1 MIHTN
6 TSNKPESKRQQIW
19 RLVSEGNLTTR
30 DIALRLNTSVE
41 NVWKEKSLLKSRA
54 GLIVSRSSTQ
64 ESKKQSEITL
74 FDPEGEQGDR
84 TSMALQKIKSRK
96 STGLSDYLIDIPHLD
111 SEGLMTLY
119 KEFKSGKKPIDIIAE
134 HGFHPEAVEIEYRRF
149 IELSE
154 RDNDGLLKQIMLKVN
169 QKGYEKEPVRNIN
182 IKTLID
188 RNRQRGYLTNNEISE
203 LLALYIE
210 DEVQYEMD
218 LSLID
223 PDRRLPRGFS
233 RLRCS
238 NCNNSHVGV
247 IVHDKL
253 PLGRELVDRYDGK
266 ALCHVCLNEMNSGG
280 GY

>member
-1 MIHTN
+1 MA
-6 TSNKPESKRQQIW
+6 P
-19 RLVSEGNLTTR
+19 R

-41 NVWKEKSLLKSRA
+41 NVWKEKSLLKSRG
-54 GLIVSRSSTQ
+54 GLIVSRSTTQ
-64 ESKKQSEITL
+64 ESKKQSEIVL
-74 FDPEGEQGDR
+74 FDPEGDQGDR
-84 TSMALQKIKSRK
+84 SSMALQKIKSRK

-111 SEGLMTLY
+111 SEDLMTLY

-134 HGFHPEAVEIEYRRF
+134 HGFHPDAVDIEYRRF

-154 RDNDGLLKQIMLKVN
+154 RDNDELLRQITLNVI

-188 RNRQRGYLTNNEISE
+188 RSRQRGYLTKNEISE

-210 DEVQYEMD
+210 AEVQDEMD
-218 LSLID
+218 LSLLD
-223 PDRRLPRGFS
+223 PDRRLPRGVR

-238 NCNNSHVGV
+238 NCDNTHSGV

-253 PLGRELVDRYDGK
+253 PLGREMVDRYDGK
-266 ALCHVCLNEMNSGG
+266 WLCHVCQSEKNSGG

>member
-1 MIHTN
+1 LA
-6 TSNKPESKRQQIW
+6 P
-19 RLVSEGNLTTR
+19 R

-54 GLIVSRSSTQ
+54 GLIVSRSTTQ
-64 ESKKQSEITL
+64 ESKKQSEIML
-74 FDPEGEQGDR
+74 FDQEGEQGDR
-84 TSMALQKIKSRK
+84 SSMALQKIKSRK
-96 STGLSDYLIDIPHLD
+96 STGLSDYLIDIPQLD

-119 KEFKSGKKPIDIIAE
+119 REFKSGKKPIDILAE
-134 HGFHPEAVEIEYRRF
+134 HGFHPEAVEIEYLRF

-154 RDNDGLLKQIMLKVN
+154 RDNDEFLKQIMLNVI
-169 QKGYEKEPVRNIN
+169 QKGYEKEPVMNIN

-188 RNRQRGYLTNNEISE
+188 RSRQRGYLTKNEISE

-210 DEVQYEMD
+210 EEVQHEME
-218 LSLID
+218 LSLLD
-223 PDRRLPRGFS
+223 PDRRLPRGFR
-233 RLRCS
+233 RLRCG
-238 NCNNSHVGV
+238 NCNNTHVGV

-266 ALCHVCLNEMNSGG
+266 ALCHVCQSEKNLAG